1 MRDNGCWTPGWS
13 QHLPRAVDAVLASRV
28 GQLLRERGF
37 TLSVAESCTGGRL
50 GDRITDIPGSSD
62 YFLGGVISYS
72 NAAKADLL
80 GVDRAVLAS
89 KGAVS
94 REVAIQ
100 MASGVRR
107 RLRTDIGIGVTGIAG
122 PTGGS
127 RAKPVGLVFIAVC
140 SGTRTICSKKT
151 FKGSRI
157 SIKRQSTEEAVRLLQ
172 DFLLE
177 D

>member
-1 MRDNGCWTPGWS
+1 M
-13 QHLPRAVDAVLASRV
+13 LASRV
-28 GQLLRERGF
+28 GQLLRQRGF
-37 TLSVAESCTGGRL
+37 SLSVAESCTGGRL

-72 NAAKADLL
+72 NAAKVDLL

-107 RLRTDIGIGVTGIAG
+107 RLKTDIGVGVTGIAG

-127 RAKPVGLVFIAVC
+127 RAKPVGLVFVAVC
-140 SGTRTICSKKT
+140 SETKAICSKKN
-151 FKGSRI
+151 FKGSRT
-157 SIKRQSTEEAVRLLQ
+157 SIKRHSTEEAIRLLQ
-172 DFLLE
+172 SFLL
-177 D
+177 DDR

>member
-1 MRDNGCWTPGWS
+1 
-13 QHLPRAVDAVLASRV
+13 VLASRV
-28 GQLLRERGF
+28 GQLLRQRNF

-72 NAAKADLL
+72 NAAKVDLL

-107 RLRTDIGIGVTGIAG
+107 RLGTDIGVGVTGIAG
-122 PTGGS
+122 PAGGS
-127 RAKPVGLVFIAVC
+127 RAKPVGLVFIAV
-140 SGTRTICSKKT
+140 SSETRSTCAKKI
-151 FKGSRI
+151 FKGSRT
-157 SIKRQSTEEAVRLLQ
+157 SIKRQSTEEAVRVLQ
-172 DFLLE
+172 EFILKN
-177 D
+177 